1 MKISRKTSGALFLL
15 FACFFMSCKKGGN
28 KEGFLS
34 PAIKYPNTNINASVG
49 SALIQS
55 GAMITD
61 ESTKPLE
68 FSIDAIRNED
78 GSPATTVMDYKVD
91 TYFWQAEYTGK
102 EPTNKELD
110 AKRTKVNRPAI
121 DINPA
126 NGNVIIYPEA
136 TDTLKLKKGK
146 YIIDVKV
153 KNSAEERVIKG
164 ALVVTVTYSAPFYY
178 RFAGVDG
185 KLKDFTVTF
194 VRKENTGNKI
204 TVYTL
209 KKDGTPI
216 DPKKLIGYDYGT
228 AAVPDLKDWH
238 NLGLSNPTKY
248 TELADRLELEI
259 AGFPLPFV
267 AGKVLRI
274 DMYNDGDANGAYFN
288 YWFDMAILKEGV
300 WEVTIKLNY

>member
-15 FACFFMSCKKGGN
+15 FACFFMSCKKDGN

-164 ALVVTVTYSAPFYY
+164 ALVVTVTYSAPFFY
-178 RFAGVDG
+178 RFVGVDG

-228 AAVPDLKDWH
+228 AAAPDLKDWH